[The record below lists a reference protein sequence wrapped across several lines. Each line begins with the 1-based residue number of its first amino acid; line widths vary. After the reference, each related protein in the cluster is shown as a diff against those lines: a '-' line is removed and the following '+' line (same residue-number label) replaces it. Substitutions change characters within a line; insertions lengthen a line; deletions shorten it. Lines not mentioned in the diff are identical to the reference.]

1 MPHNLSPQSLYALSP
16 PQDSVPSQLS
26 KGLVMISPDEELN
39 PGRQRQAV
47 ALTHV
52 ECRGH
57 QRAQAME
64 AEAVGTEMTVRKLKK
79 WREPAGVP
87 E

>member
-1 MPHNLSPQSLYALSP
+1 
-16 PQDSVPSQLS
+16 
-26 KGLVMISPDEELN
+26 MISPDEELN

-64 AEAVGTEMTVRKLKK
+64 AEAVGMETTVKD
-79 WREPAGVP
+79 ES
-87 E
+87 